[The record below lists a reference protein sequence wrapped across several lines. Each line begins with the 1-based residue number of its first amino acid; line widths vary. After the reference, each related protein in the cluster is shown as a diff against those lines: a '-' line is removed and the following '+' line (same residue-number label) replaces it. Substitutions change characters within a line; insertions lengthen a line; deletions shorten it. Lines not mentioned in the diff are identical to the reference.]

1 VTLQVKASPGVG
13 AGALERRG
21 TVETRAAV
29 PRPAAGAVRPMIRY
43 QDLLG
48 AVADRAQLAD
58 EDDARSAV
66 KAVLAGIAHWSD
78 VPQRQAIA
86 EALPAELR
94 YILESPRPTVGGDL
108 ARFLQFVA
116 FVTDTSP
123 EGARYDTQA
132 VLSYLDGADPEVT
145 ELLRAQLPAE
155 FAQLFTAPP
164 PVPPRAE
171 RVERPTPAP
180 PPPPAAPAP
189 VPVPEPSAA
198 PPEPVDLTA
207 DHLARVL
214 PRLPGWR
221 GNTRRLSR
229 TVALPAAAQTPIV
242 DQIHRAE
249 AELGHHAQL
258 RQGPDD
264 LTLTLWTHSRDA
276 VTDLDV
282 RLAERISDILIR
294 L

>member
-1 VTLQVKASPGVG
+1 VTVRVKASPVVG
-13 AGALERRG
+13 AGAWERRG
-21 TVETRAAV
+21 TVETRAAA
-29 PRPAAGAVRPMIRY
+29 PRPAAGAVRPVIRY

-108 ARFLQFVA
+108 TRFLQFVA
-116 FVTDTSP
+116 FVTDTAP
-123 EGARYDTQA
+123 EGARHDTQA
-132 VLSYLDGADPEVT
+132 VLSYLDGADPQVT
-145 ELLRAQLPAE
+145 RLLRAQLPAE

-164 PVPPRAE
+164 QERTGRPR
-171 RVERPTPAP
+171 PAP
-180 PPPPAAPAP
+180 PPPPPPPAPASPP
-189 VPVPEPSAA
+189 VVTT
-198 PPEPVDLTA
+198 PEPVDLTA
-207 DHLARVL
+207 DNLARVL

-229 TVALPAAAQTPIV
+229 TVALPAAAQTPVV
-242 DQIHRAE
+242 DQIHHAE

-282 RLAERISDILIR
+282 RLAERISAILTR